1 MSYQRQQSPKQQ
13 LSDFREVFPQVA
25 AVAGMAAVVMA
36 LMYRPVLGT
45 IGVTRWISEVTG
57 AQALIPFFVV
67 SWVSLSLYITA
78 YNMESADEELEEEAE
93 EVAEETVESEDSG
106 QSLKESTL
114 KLHKGFTKLASLA
127 LMIAVGGIVAAYL
140 TATIAPAAGVILAAI
155 MPLIEMKLSGS
166 DVWFLSP
173 SELLIIP
180 TFVALVPLTLAVMV
194 GIIIMGVVVALS
206 QVLKN
211 LIEAVTASMVK
222 TLYIANVET
231 PALDPIFDRFNR
243 HERR

>member
-25 AVAGMAAVVMA
+25 VVAGMAAAIMA
-36 LMYRPVLGT
+36 LVYKPVLSA
-45 IGVTRWISEVTG
+45 IGVTGWISEVTG
-57 AQALIPFFVV
+57 TQALMPFFVM

-93 EVAEETVESEDSG
+93 EVAEETVEGEDSD
-106 QSLKESTL
+106 QPIRESVL
-114 KLHKGFTKLASLA
+114 KLHKGFTQLASLA
-127 LMIAVGGIVAAYL
+127 LMIAVGGITAAYL
-140 TATIAPAAGVILAAI
+140 TATIAPAAGIVLAAI

-180 TFVALVPLTLAVMV
+180 TFIALVPLTLAVMV
-194 GIIIMGVVVALS
+194 GIFLMSVVVALS
-206 QVLKN
+206 QALKD

-231 PALDPIFDRFNR
+231 PALDPVFDRFNR
-243 HERR
+243 RERR

>member
-25 AVAGMAAVVMA
+25 VVAGMAAAIMA
-36 LMYRPVLGT
+36 LVYRPILSA
-45 IGVTRWISEVTG
+45 IGVTGWISEVTG
-57 AQALIPFFVV
+57 AQALMPFFVV

-93 EVAEETVESEDSG
+93 EVAEETVEGEDSE
-106 QSLKESTL
+106 QPIRESIL
-114 KLHKGFTKLASLA
+114 KLHKGFTQLASLA
-127 LMIAVGGIVAAYL
+127 LMIAVGGLIAAYL
-140 TATIAPAAGVILAAI
+140 TATIAPAAGVVAAAI

-166 DVWFLSP
+166 DVWFFSP

-180 TFVALVPLTLAVMV
+180 TFFALVPLTLAVTV
-194 GIIIMGVVVALS
+194 GILLMSALVALS
-206 QVLKN
+206 QALKN
-211 LIEAVTASMVK
+211 LIEAATATMVK

-231 PALDPIFDRFNR
+231 PAIEPIFDRFNR